1 MTIQNIKMGEWSME
15 EKRKLVNKVNKVN
28 INSYP
33 KFDKNFKVEQELKKI
48 VGTYSKNTCQ
58 KNVKFSQAIIEGFIG
73 ALGKANSKEE
83 IKRLDSLL
91 YKMQVETGGDFN
103 GCLLYD
109 YIPTKESEVRLLAQ
123 CPKVARLIRENMM
136 ECLDE
141 NNENFFISDVF
152 PIDFCFEGFA
162 TRLERLHP
170 EVQIVTN
177 KLMQKIGFGLDV
189 RLLGEEQVQ
198 RF

>member
-1 MTIQNIKMGEWSME
+1 ME

-48 VGTYSKNTCQ
+48 VGTYSKNNCQ
-58 KNVKFSQAIIEGFIG
+58 KNVEFSQTIVEGFIG

-91 YKMQVETGGDFN
+91 YKMQVEIGGGFN

-123 CPKVARLIRENMM
+123 CPKVARLIRENMV

-141 NNENFFISDVF
+141 NNENFLISDVF

-162 TRLERLHP
+162 TRLERLRP

>member
-1 MTIQNIKMGEWSME
+1 MTIQKIKMGEWSME

-48 VGTYSKNTCQ
+48 VGTYSKNNCQ
-58 KNVKFSQAIIEGFIG
+58 KNVKFSQTIIEGFIG
-73 ALGKANSKEE
+73 ALGNANSKEE

-91 YKMQVETGGDFN
+91 YKMQVEIGGGFN

-109 YIPTKESEVRLLAQ
+109 YIPVKESEVRLLAQ

-141 NNENFFISDVF
+141 NNENFLISDVF